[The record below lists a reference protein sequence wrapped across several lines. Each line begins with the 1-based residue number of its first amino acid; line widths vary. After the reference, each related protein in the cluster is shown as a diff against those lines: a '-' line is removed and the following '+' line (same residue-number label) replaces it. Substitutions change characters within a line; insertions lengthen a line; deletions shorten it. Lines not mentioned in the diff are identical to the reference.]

1 VPVVTADRQ
10 RRAGEPA
17 GSLALAPRQAILVAM
32 TAALTSPTFVGR
44 TEELARLA
52 AAWDRAAAGTPT
64 ALLVGGEAGV
74 GKTRLVGELV
84 AAVRRAGGAVLVG
97 GCVELGGEGVP
108 FAPLIEA
115 LRSLARDLDEPG
127 LARMVPD
134 QARAELARLLP
145 ELGPSPGPDPVG
157 SPGGPDPVGSAP
169 GSGAAGPTRGPGA
182 GAPEPHPP
190 MGGPPT
196 GRVAATGTQ
205 GERLSTAPSGAG
217 ATPSGAGATPMGT
230 GATGSDR
237 LSTTPGLWSEQG
249 RLFELLLGLLE
260 RLGDERPALLVVEDL
275 HWADRSTR
283 DLLAFLHRNLRHGR
297 LLLVMTYRSDELHRR
312 HPLRPFLAE
321 LDRGRRV
328 ERLELERFGPAEV
341 AAQLAGIQGAPAPAE
356 LVERI
361 HARSGGN
368 AFFVEELAA
377 SAGADGDLPPSL
389 RDTLLARIELL
400 AEPTQQV
407 LRVAAAAGAR
417 VEHDLL
423 AETAALGEAELLDGL
438 REAVSAHVLLVDAG
452 EGSYGFRHALV
463 KEAVYAE
470 LLPGERTRLHARF
483 AAALAARDGAGDPGL
498 AAELAW
504 HWYAAHDLERALPA
518 AIEAGKAAERAY
530 AFAEAQ
536 RQFER
541 ALELWERTAA
551 PPPEEVGLDKAEL
564 LARAGEAAANTGAS
578 ERAVALVRSALAEI
592 DPVRDPLRAAQ
603 LTERLAFHLRIA
615 GRPGA
620 FEAYQEAVRL
630 VPPGP
635 SEERARALAG
645 LGQALM
651 LRARFAEAAS
661 LCEEAIAVARAV
673 GDRQVEGHAL
683 NTLGTAI
690 VRLDK
695 IDRGLA
701 LLEEARRLAVELGA
715 AKDEARAC
723 VNLSDIL
730 DDLGRLEEA
739 VAVAGAGMEVASATG
754 LRRTFGAFLAGNAAA
769 SLYHLGRWAETVQ
782 LTDAYLQLGSD
793 EDLNMVTLR
802 QGRAVLDA
810 GRGDFASALA
820 HVRAARRLSG
830 DMFIAV
836 QYPPVLAAAEAEVAA
851 WQGRLE
857 DAAATVA
864 GGLAALQGP
873 LTDLRAC
880 MLLALGLRVEA
891 ERVALA
897 AARHDDDTVADARLV
912 AEELLRWAQGTLD
925 GSEVAWKRAVLATC
939 EAEAARV
946 RGEGDPEGWLAAVA
960 AWEEAGYPYHLAVAR
975 WRAAEALLARRGD
988 RNQAGELLRQGH
1000 ATAAGIG
1007 AEPLRRELER
1017 LARLGRVELRRE
1029 AAATERDGAP
1039 VGGSAPPPGAE
1050 LGLTA
1055 RELEVLVL
1063 VAEGRSNRQVAE
1075 VLFISRKTAS
1085 VHVSNI
1091 LAKLGV
1097 ASRVEAAAVAHR
1109 LGLL

>member
-64 ALLVGGEAGV
+64 ALLIGGEAGV

-84 AAVRRAGGAVLVG
+84 AAVRGAGGAVLVG

-127 LARMVPD
+127 LARMVPG

-145 ELGPSPGPDPVG
+145 ELGPPGPDPG
-157 SPGGPDPVGSAP
+157 ALEANSPV
-169 GSGAAGPTRGPGA
+169 
-182 GAPEPHPP
+182 
-190 MGGPPT
+190 GGPPT
-196 GRVAATGTQ
+196 GRVAV
-205 GERLSTAPSGAG
+205 GA
-217 ATPSGAGATPMGT
+217 AGG
-230 GATGSDR
+230 DR
-237 LSTTPGLWSEQG
+237 LSTPPGPWSEQG

-260 RLGDERPALLVVEDL
+260 RLSEERPALLVVEDL

-328 ERLELERFGPAEV
+328 ERLELARFGPAEV
-341 AAQLAGIQGAPAPAE
+341 AAQLAGIQGAPVPTG

-423 AETAALGEAELLDGL
+423 AETAALGEAQLLDGL
-438 REAVSAHVLLVDAG
+438 REAVSAHVLLVDADDG
-452 EGSYGFRHALV
+452 AYGFRHALV

-483 AAALAARDGAGDPGL
+483 AAALAVRDGAGDPGL

-541 ALELWERTAA
+541 ALELWERTATA
-551 PPPEEVGLDKAEL
+551 PPETAGLDKAEL
-564 LARAGEAAANTGAS
+564 LARAAEAAGNTGAS

-592 DPVRDPLRAAQ
+592 DPARDPLRASQ
-603 LTERLAFHLRIA
+603 LTERLAFHLRIG

-630 VPPGP
+630 VPPAP

-645 LGQALM
+645 LGQAVM

-673 GDRQVEGHAL
+673 GDRLVEGHAL
-683 NTLGTAI
+683 NSLGASI
-690 VRLDK
+690 VRLDQV
-695 IDRGLA
+695 DRGLA
-701 LLEEARRLAVELGA
+701 LMEEARRLAAELGA

-723 VNLSDIL
+723 VNLSDML
-730 DDLGRLEEA
+730 DDLGRLEES
-739 VAVAGAGMEVASATG
+739 VAVASAGMEVASAAG

-793 EDLNMVTLR
+793 EDLNTVTLR
-802 QGRAVLDA
+802 QTRAVLDA

-880 MLLALGLRVEA
+880 MLLAVGLRVEA

-912 AEELLRWAQGTLD
+912 AEELLRWARGTLD
-925 GSEVAWKRAVLATC
+925 GSEVAWKRALLATC
-939 EAEAARV
+939 EAEAARA

-1000 ATAAGIG
+1000 ATASGIG

-1017 LARLGRVELRRE
+1017 LARLGRVELRRKT
-1029 AAATERDGAP
+1029 AAGERDGAP
-1039 VGGSAPPPGAE
+1039 EGTAPEPVPPGAE

-1055 RELEVLVL
+1055 RELEVLAL
-1063 VAEGRSNRQVAE
+1063 VAAGRSNGQIAE
-1075 VLFISRKTAS
+1075 ALFISRKTAS